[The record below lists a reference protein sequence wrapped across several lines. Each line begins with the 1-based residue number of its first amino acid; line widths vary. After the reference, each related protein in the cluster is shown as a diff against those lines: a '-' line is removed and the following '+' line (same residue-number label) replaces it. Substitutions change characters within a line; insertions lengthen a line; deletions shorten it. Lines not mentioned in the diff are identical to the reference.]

1 MQILYDA
8 KTLSAVNNM
17 VHKEAS
23 YDISHCKD
31 LFKSLWFKRLLWAT
45 IQISRYVNQ
54 SFLITLFD
62 ARKITFEVCDT

>member
-31 LFKSLWFKRLLWAT
+31 LFKSFQKQV
-45 IQISRYVNQ
+45 IQEVTMSHHTNI
-54 SFLITLFD
+54 
-62 ARKITFEVCDT
+62 KICKPELPV